1 MNFDKLVTTLTM
13 AGLVGAV
20 LINWTGA
27 NELFKTLGKV
37 GNDYVST
44 VQARPAR

>member
-1 MNFDKLVTTLTM
+1 MNFDKLVSTLTM

-20 LINWTGA
+20 LLNWTGA
-27 NELFKTLGKV
+27 NELFKTLGGV
-37 GNDYVST
+37 ANDYVNT

>member
-1 MNFDKLVTTLTM
+1 MNFDRLVSTLTM
-13 AGLVGAV
+13 AGIVGAV

-27 NELFKTLGKV
+27 NELFKTLGSV
-37 GNDYVST
+37 ADDYVST